1 MSPAHHITEFDE
13 PASHVAAGAGLF
25 APAPHAAPP
34 AFTQLLRHV
43 NRPGP
48 VEELDHNVE
57 ISREAT
63 SAILAAVCSVL
74 DRHPDPL
81 FIVDAER
88 RLQFR
93 NLTARRVLETR
104 SGLMQQ
110 RGRLSTGSIPDD
122 RRLESLLAAIQ
133 TGSVSARP
141 RTRGLRFH
149 RAGAGRSWC
158 VIVHPLPSR
167 PPGGGSHSNSLFLL
181 HTVARMHARTALGPL
196 LRDLFGL
203 TRAEAAAALTVV
215 KTGSVGIA
223 AQELSVSRE
232 TIRSH
237 LKAVFR
243 KCDIHSTLQL
253 AALVRSTS
261 LFAGPDRRRERAL

>member
-1 MSPAHHITEFDE
+1 MSPAHHITELDE

-25 APAPHAAPP
+25 GPAPHAAPA
-34 AFTQLLRHV
+34 AFTQLLRQV
-43 NRPGP
+43 SRPGP
-48 VEELDHNVE
+48 VEEHYRNVE

-141 RTRGLRFH
+141 HTRGLRFH
-149 RAGAGRSWC
+149 QAGAGRGWC
-158 VIVHPLPSR
+158 VIVHLLPSR
-167 PPGGGSHSNSLFLL
+167 PPGGGSNSLFLL
-181 HTVARMHARTALGPL
+181 HTVARMHSRTALGPL

-223 AQELSVSRE
+223 ALELSVSRE

-253 AALVRSTS
+253 GALVRSTS